1 MGKLGCG
8 IDGVLNEAKFS
19 EPLPWI
25 GVYIASASLACALAM
40 ATDLIHGFRHWKLW
54 FPCKFFT
61 INATSLTII
70 TVAVKLSVDLNTPM
84 PWGQDQL
91 AKLSSTALIC
101 SLYINICIQ
110 LGTGVIFEFQLEHAL
125 IMFLMLVLLVVLS
138 FSALTLPGIKH
149 Y

>member
-25 GVYIASASLACALAM
+25 GVYIAAASLACALAM
-40 ATDLIHGFRHWKLW
+40 AADVIHGFRYSKLW
-54 FPCKFFT
+54 FPCKLFT

-70 TVAVKLSVDLNTPM
+70 AVAVKLSVDLNTPM
-84 PWGQDQL
+84 PRGQDQL
-91 AKLSSTALIC
+91 AKLSSAALIC
-101 SLYINICIQ
+101 TL
-110 LGTGVIFEFQLEHAL
+110 F
-125 IMFLMLVLLVVLS
+125 S
-138 FSALTLPGIKH
+138 FDCSN